1 MSRCKLCSTAA
12 RVPAPSLYRDRVGV
26 STYEFGGHK
35 HLVCNKC
42 GFYLS
47 HSSYSWSEYP
57 VLTQLSALAP
67 PAILWAPCFC
77 FQLQSDWR
85 IQFMNNKLSNLLTGS
100 LEGFLLGYILGL
112 LSLVF
117 HQRLMFSLS
126 SPLTF
131 SPY

>member
-1 MSRCKLCSTAA
+1 MGYS
-12 RVPAPSLYRDRVGV
+12 PW
-26 STYEFGGHK
+26 GHIK
-35 HLVCNKC
+35 SDMTLL
-42 GFYLS
+42 LS
-47 HSSYSWSEYP
+47 
-57 VLTQLSALAP
+57 
-67 PAILWAPCFC
+67 
-77 FQLQSDWR
+77 
-85 IQFMNNKLSNLLTGS
+85 NNKLSNLLTGS